1 MVAKKTNKK
10 QVKQVKK
17 TVKPQAKQVKKPMP
31 KKAYKKAP
39 VKCTKTV
46 KPVKVSLN
54 DVKIVTPV
62 ETKKSFW
69 TKVKEFFG
77 F

>member
-1 MVAKKTNKK
+1 MVVKKTNK
-10 QVKQVKK
+10 KQVKK
-17 TVKPQAKQVKKPMP
+17 TVKPQAKPATKKPIQ
-31 KKAYKKAP
+31 KKTTTCKKC
-39 VKCTKTV
+39 KCV

-54 DVKIVTPV
+54 DVKVTTPKV

>member
-1 MVAKKTNKK
+1 MVVKKTNKK

-31 KKAYKKAP
+31 KKNTTCKKC
-39 VKCTKTV
+39 KCV

-54 DVKIVTPV
+54 DVKVTTPKV
-62 ETKKSFW
+62 ETKKTFW

>member
-1 MVAKKTNKK
+1 MVVKKNTKK
-10 QVKQVKK
+10 PVKQVKK

-31 KKAYKKAP
+31 KKNCA
-39 VKCTKTV
+39 KCKCA
-46 KPVKVSLN
+46 KPIKVSLN
-54 DVKIVTPV
+54 DVKVTTPKV
-62 ETKKSFW
+62 EKKKGFW